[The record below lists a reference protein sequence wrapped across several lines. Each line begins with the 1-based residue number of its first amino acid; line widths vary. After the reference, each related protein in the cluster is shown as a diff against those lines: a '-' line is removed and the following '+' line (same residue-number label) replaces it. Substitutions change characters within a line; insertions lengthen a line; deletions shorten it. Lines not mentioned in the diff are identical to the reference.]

1 MVEQSVF
8 GMEERTPNYTQASL
22 GLMRSNV
29 FDVCERIEIGSLWLF
44 FSLRPMKQKKTI
56 KMSSFFSSD
65 TFMHS

>member
-29 FDVCERIEIGSLWLF
+29 FDVCERIEIGSL
-44 FSLRPMKQKKTI
+44 
-56 KMSSFFSSD
+56 
-65 TFMHS
+65 